1 MMIKN
6 TILSSLKQSFQIKNK
21 KLLFAGLFV
30 LQALTVILAAWI
42 FAHYYLIIVDLLAKM
57 MQTLESIDP
66 STMITLQ
73 QSMVMQLNY
82 KVLFSTFL
90 EGMFLLY
97 LVYIV
102 INGINW
108 DLTNLLVNKKLKFPM
123 YLLQYGIL
131 AFIFTIPAIIVFRI
145 ILRGLLDLDFFYPMK
160 LISIGIILVTWYF
173 MMIAFAL
180 INKYKLRQ
188 IKEHLKQTFVIGY
201 KKAKMLVP
209 TYLIIVLVMSAFFSV
224 VYYLQDSAY
233 LSVTFI
239 SIILF
244 MLAVVWSR
252 IYFLTTMKNLS

>member
-1 MMIKN
+1 MKSQI
-6 TILSSLKQSFQIKNK
+6 ISSLKQSFQIKNK

-30 LQALTVILAAWI
+30 LQALTVIFVSWI

-57 MQTLESIDP
+57 MQSLEGINAEN
-66 STMITLQ
+66 MVTLQ

-90 EGMFLLY
+90 QGMFLLY

-108 DLTNLLVNKKLKFPM
+108 DLSNLFVNKKLKFPI
-123 YLLQYGIL
+123 YLVQYGIL
-131 AFIFTIPAIIVFRI
+131 AFIFTIPAIFVFRI
-145 ILRGLLDLDFFYPMK
+145 ILRSLLDLDFFYPMK
-160 LISIGIILVTWYF
+160 LISVGIILVTWYF

-180 INKYKLRQ
+180 INKYEIKQ

-201 KKAKMLVP
+201 KKAKILIP
-209 TYLIIVLVMSAFFSV
+209 AYLIIILIMSAFFSI

-233 LSVTFI
+233 LSVMI
-239 SIILF
+239 LSIILL
-244 MLAVVWSR
+244 MLAVVWCR